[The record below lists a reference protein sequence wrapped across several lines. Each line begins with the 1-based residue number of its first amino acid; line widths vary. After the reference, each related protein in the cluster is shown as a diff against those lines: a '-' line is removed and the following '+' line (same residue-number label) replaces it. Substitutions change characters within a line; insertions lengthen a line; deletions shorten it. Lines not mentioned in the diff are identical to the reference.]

1 MGAFVMGIVVGLIL
15 AITAY
20 LIGSMW
26 RSIRAENKKHPQ
38 DTWKGFGL
46 SLPYAFS
53 SSPAGWPTEQ
63 PNGRSLPTNRGTT
76 IGR

>member
-15 AITAY
+15 AITVY

-26 RSIRAENKKHPQ
+26 RSIRAEKHPQ

-46 SLPYAFS
+46 SLAFCILFLTS
-53 SSPAGWPTEQ
+53 WVA
-63 PNGRSLPTNRGTT
+63 
-76 IGR
+76 